1 MSLSTPLGS
10 LGLFGPL
17 ALSASGSPLS
27 FTNNVFQGAW
37 SANATLSTPVGPI
50 GLLSAGATA
59 NIPSSGPVLLA
70 AHGNAAL
77 LGHLDVAL
85 RGMTTTTTGGSTLQL
100 TGATLSSSAAISLL
114 AANAGPFVTGGAA
127 IVNNTTEV
135 IAALSHGN
143 FAGAASLYFT
153 SPLSFADA
161 VLFGQETISIPI
173 GGGSS
178 VGALDIPFGGVFAP
192 LRPITV
198 TVPTSTYTY
207 TDTSTNTTTTLTLE
221 GSEFPVHGTEF
232 GGIVPTFLN
241 LLTHSL

>member
-1 MSLSTPLGS
+1 MTR
-10 LGLFGPL
+10 
-17 ALSASGSPLS
+17 
-27 FTNNVFQGAW
+27 
-37 SANATLSTPVGPI
+37 STPVGPI

-161 VLFGQETISIPI
+161 GYSAKRRSAFRSGAGQ
-173 GGGSS
+173 
-178 VGALDIPFGGVFAP
+178 A
-192 LRPITV
+192 
-198 TVPTSTYTY
+198 
-207 TDTSTNTTTTLTLE
+207 
-221 GSEFPVHGTEF
+221 
-232 GGIVPTFLN
+232 
-241 LLTHSL
+241 